1 MGNVVSIVV
10 CHETRTDVGF
20 INVTVMF
27 SGATRMEPSK
37 IKRKNIVI
45 TNSIIQKKKLLFGL
59 IISGKN
65 MKGRYNNTIIIQ
77 LIQKLK
83 KNRKRKMIN
92 VLSILLYYELR

>member
-65 MKGRYNNTIIIQ
+65 MKGRYNNTIIIIQ

-83 KNRKRKMIN
+83 RNRKRKMIN
-92 VLSILLYYELR
+92 VLS